1 MSAIQVQGLLPLNGR
16 IQVQGS
22 KNGVLPLMAAAL
34 LGRGVTV
41 LRRVPRISD
50 VRIMADILR
59 YLGCL
64 VSLEKDCV
72 TIDASALRRNQIPR
86 TYAGKMRSSCLL
98 LGPLLA
104 RLGEAV
110 IAYPGGCVI

>member
-22 KNGVLPLMAAAL
+22 KNGVLPMMAASL

-72 TIDASALRRNQIPR
+72 TIDASALCR
-86 TYAGKMRSSCLL
+86 TRFPEPMR
-98 LGPLLA
+98 G
-104 RLGEAV
+104 R
-110 IAYPGGCVI
+110 CVPPAFF